1 MTVTTATTG
10 SGAERLG
17 PLLRRLTGDEKH
29 SPSAYSTLDV
39 LWVLY
44 DRVLRIAPG
53 TADEPD
59 RDRFLLSK
67 GHGPAAYYAVLAA
80 KGFIPEGWLDDL
92 AGPDSRLGHHPDATL
107 VPGVEIGSGSLGH
120 GLGLGVGT
128 ALGLRA
134 QGFTRPR
141 VYVLLGDAELDE
153 GSNHEAIA
161 YAGATGL
168 DSLTAIVIDNRSS
181 THGWPGGWPATPGA
195 AGGPDGHGTA
205 GRDGTGTGGRA
216 GTGTGTGGRDADGT
230 GTDRWRGGSSG
241 GIAGRFTVNG
251 WTASVVD
258 GHDHDAVATAL
269 TAHREGRPHVV
280 VAVVA
285 PRD

>member
-1 MTVTTATTG
+1 MTTTVTTPSRVRRTPSHGRRPGLPTEL
-10 SGAERLG
+10 GA
-17 PLLRRLTGDEKH
+17 LLSRLTGDEKH
-29 SPSAYSTLDV
+29 APSAHSTLDV

-44 DRVLRIAPG
+44 DRVLRTSPA

-80 KGFIPEGWLDDL
+80 KGFIPEHWLDDL
-92 AGPDSRLGHHPDATL
+92 AGPESRLGHHPDRVL

-134 QGFTRPR
+134 QGLDRPR

-153 GSNHEAIA
+153 GANHEAMA

-168 DSLTAIVIDNRSS
+168 CTLTAIVLDNRSA
-181 THGWPGGWPATPGA
+181 THGWPGG
-195 AGGPDGHGTA
+195 
-205 GRDGTGTGGRA
+205 
-216 GTGTGTGGRDADGT
+216 
-230 GTDRWRGGSSG
+230 
-241 GIAGRFTVNG
+241 IASRFTVHG
-251 WTASVVD
+251 WSAATVD
-258 GHDHDAVATAL
+258 GRDHDAIETAL
-269 TAHREGRPHVV
+269 TDHRPGRPHVV
-280 VAVVA
+280 VAVV
-285 PRD
+285 DTEE